1 MERKNINDIKKLESK
16 PKIINIFSEEE
27 IKMIQKLYEDLP
39 ERTYNKKQ
47 KVRKKMWIQK
57 YDEKLEKL

>member
-57 YDEKLEKL
+57 YDEKLV